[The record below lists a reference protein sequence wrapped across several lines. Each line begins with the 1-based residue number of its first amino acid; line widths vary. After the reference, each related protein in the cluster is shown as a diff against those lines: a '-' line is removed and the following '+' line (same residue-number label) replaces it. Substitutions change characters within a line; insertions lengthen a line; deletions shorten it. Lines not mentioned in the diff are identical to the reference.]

1 MDSLLLRVEDASK
14 VLNVGRSA
22 IYDLIRSGALK
33 SVKIGGSRRIP
44 KTALEEYVTFLM
56 EAEAP

>member
-1 MDSLLLRVEDASK
+1 MEMLLYRVEDATK
-14 VLNVGRSA
+14 ILNIGRSA

-44 KTALEEYVTFLM
+44 KFALEEYVQFLM
-56 EAEAP
+56 EVEA

>member
-1 MDSLLLRVEDASK
+1 METLLYRVEEATK
-14 VLNVGRSA
+14 VLNIGRSA

-44 KTALEEYVTFLM
+44 KFALEEYVQFLM
-56 EAEAP
+56 EVEA